1 MRIQASLMP
10 QGFVIVRVAS
20 THACRSRLRRPQASV
35 LTSLTTH
42 PIDPPLLAVS
52 AASCLAI
59 GPCELLLTSPSLNES
74 I

>member
-42 PIDPPLLAVS
+42 PIDPPLLAS
-52 AASCLAI
+52 FCGLLPCHRSLRALADQ
-59 GPCELLLTSPSLNES
+59 SLAY
-74 I
+74 